1 MNDFL
6 IIEREK
12 ESIPYHLLLL
22 ADPSRKIIDQYLNES
37 EIFLAES
44 QNSTVGILV
53 LRTIGPDAE
62 IMNIAVDE
70 PFQGK
75 GIGSQLIQHAIQKS
89 RDDGIKRVLIGTA
102 DTSKD
107 QLRLYQ
113 KLGFTQFD
121 VKADFFIDNY
131 DEPIFENGK
140 QAKDMIMF
148 ELLI

>member
-1 MNDFL
+1 MNDLL
-6 IIEREK
+6 IIERGK

-22 ADPSRKIIDQYLNES
+22 ADPSRKMIDQYLNES
-37 EIFLAES
+37 EIFLAKS
-44 QNSTVGILV
+44 HNSIIGILA
-53 LRTIGPDAE
+53 LRTIGSEGE
-62 IMNIAVDE
+62 IMNVAVNE
-70 PFQGK
+70 SFQGK
-75 GIGSQLIQHAIQKS
+75 GIGSQLIQHAIKKS

-107 QLRLYQ
+107 QISLYQ

-140 QAKDMIMF
+140 HAKDMIML